1 MLVLLK
7 KLAKYIGEGGPLM
20 SSFGKNKGV
29 DFFVQAFS
37 FDRTGRGSPA
47 TRMLFLVS
55 GMLLAF
61 LLWASF
67 VELDQVVSAQGKAVP
82 FASLQVVEHYEG
94 GRVEKILVRA
104 GDRVERGALLVSLS
118 PLQTTG
124 DVNVQNKSLALLTI
138 RLARLNAE
146 YTGKESFE
154 MAEPIRSSFKDYVSS
169 EQALFRDRSLKA
181 NANLAQ
187 LRSDID
193 GNFAKE
199 QSAKSRLAAT
209 REESEVTRQLVERG
223 LEARLSL
230 IRAQSALAEAEL
242 AVTAAGQDLKRS
254 QAALASILSQRQ
266 EEILSELTK
275 VRTEL
280 TQVNETLLVSADR
293 ADRANIRAPISGT
306 VNRVMVSTTGSTVKP
321 GEPVVEI
328 VPEDTRMVVE
338 VNVVPQDIGFIRRG
352 QRSLIKFSAYDYSVF
367 GPMDGVVS
375 IVGSDAIDTGSNG
388 QTAFIVKLSMEGSYI
403 GSEGSVLPIIPGMQ
417 AQVDIITGK
426 RTLMG
431 YFFSPFSKAIDSSFR
446 ER

>member
-1 MLVLLK
+1 
-7 KLAKYIGEGGPLM
+7 M
-20 SSFGKNKGV
+20 SRLEKNKVV
-29 DFFVQAFS
+29 DFFAQTFS
-37 FDRTGRGSPA
+37 VDRTGRGAPA

-55 GMLLAF
+55 AMLLVF
-61 LLWASF
+61 FIWASF

-104 GDRVERGALLVSLS
+104 GDRVESGALLVSLS
-118 PLQTTG
+118 PLQTSG
-124 DVNVQNKSLALLTI
+124 DFNVQKESLALLTI

-146 YTGKESFE
+146 YAGKSRFE
-154 MAEPIRSSFKDYVSS
+154 VAEPIRSNFKEYMSS
-169 EQALFRDRSLKA
+169 ELALFRDRKLKE

-193 GNFAKE
+193 GNLAKE
-199 QSAKSRLAAT
+199 LSAKASLAAT
-209 REESEVTRQLVERG
+209 REEFEVTRQLVARG

-230 IRAQSALAEAEL
+230 IRAQSALAEAES
-242 AVTAAGQDLKRS
+242 AVTASAQDLKRS
-254 QAALASILSQRQ
+254 RAAFSSTLSQRQ
-266 EEILSELTK
+266 EEILAELTK
-275 VRTEL
+275 VRSEL
-280 TQVNETLLVSADR
+280 TQVNETLLVSADK
-293 ADRANIRAPISGT
+293 ADRTDIRAPISGT
-306 VNRVMVSTTGSTVKP
+306 VNRVLVSTTGSTVKP

-352 QRSLIKFSAYDYSVF
+352 QRALIKFSAYDYSIF
-367 GPMDGVVS
+367 GPMEGVVN
-375 IVGSDAIDTGSNG
+375 IVGSDAVDTGTNG
-388 QTAFIVKLSMEGSYI
+388 ETAFMVKLAMDGPYI
-403 GSEGSVLPIIPGMQ
+403 GSEGSALPIIPGMQ

-431 YFFSPFSKAIDSSFR
+431 YFFAPFSKAIDSSFR

>member
-1 MLVLLK
+1 
-7 KLAKYIGEGGPLM
+7 
-20 SSFGKNKGV
+20 
-29 DFFVQAFS
+29 
-37 FDRTGRGSPA
+37 
-47 TRMLFLVS
+47 
-55 GMLLAF
+55 
-61 LLWASF
+61 
-67 VELDQVVSAQGKAVP
+67 
-82 FASLQVVEHYEG
+82 
-94 GRVEKILVRA
+94 
-104 GDRVERGALLVSLS
+104 VERGALLVALS

-124 DVNVQNKSLALLTI
+124 DVNVQKKSLALLTI

-146 YTGKESFE
+146 YAGKDSFE
-154 MAEPIRSSFKDYVSS
+154 MADPIRASFKEYVSS

-199 QSAKSRLAAT
+199 LSAKSRLAAT

-242 AVTAAGQDLKRS
+242 AVTASGQDLKRS

-328 VPEDTRMVVE
+328 VPEDTRMVIE

-367 GPMDGVVS
+367 GPMDGIVN
-375 IVGSDAIDTGSNG
+375 IVGSDAIDTGPNG
-388 QTAFIVKLSMEGSYI
+388 QTAFMVKLSMEGTYI